1 MGEDG
6 LIEISEYIYIYIYI
20 EVEGKGGTRGILE
33 KVGKVLDPVAL
44 FGV

>member
-6 LIEISEYIYIYIYI
+6 LIEISEYMYIYI

>member
-6 LIEISEYIYIYIYI
+6 LIEISEYIYIYIQ
-20 EVEGKGGTRGILE
+20 VEGKGGTGGLLE
-33 KVGKVLDPVAL
+33 KIWKVLDPVVM

>member
-6 LIEISEYIYIYIYI
+6 LIEISEYIYIYIQ
-20 EVEGKGGTRGILE
+20 VEGKGGTGGILE
-33 KVGKVLDPVAL
+33 KVGQVLDPIAL

>member
-6 LIEISEYIYIYIYI
+6 LIEISEYIYIYTGR
-20 EVEGKGGTRGILE
+20 EEGRHGGLLE
-33 KVGKVLDPVAL
+33 KVGQVLDPVAL

>member
-6 LIEISEYIYIYIYI
+6 LIEISEYIYIYSQ
-20 EVEGKGGTRGILE
+20 VEGKGGIGGILE
-33 KVGKVLDPVAL
+33 KFGQVLDTVAL